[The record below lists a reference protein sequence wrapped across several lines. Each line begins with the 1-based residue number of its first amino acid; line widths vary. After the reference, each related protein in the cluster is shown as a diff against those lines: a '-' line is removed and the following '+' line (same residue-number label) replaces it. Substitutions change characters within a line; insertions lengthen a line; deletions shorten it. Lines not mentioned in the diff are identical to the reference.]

1 MLWQEKLSSRR
12 LTVSTKGQRVVLLPV
27 TTPVLLRSVALV
39 DTTRL
44 LANRRETTLS
54 TSLVHRV
61 ADPRD
66 TWVATDSLVRWVHK
80 NNLKELVSSVL
91 VDPVRVEHTQIG
103 ATLRDTL
110 FSSHTQRTLVLEVVD
125 THVCGFTHRC
135 SLWCWLLATTTTHAN
150 TVNDISL
157 LRLVPQTTCLVW
169 SRRTRS
175 TVNDRKLS
183 VFPASHT
190 EQETENVRL
199 LLLVELLE
207 VFV

>member
-1 MLWQEKLSSRR
+1 
-12 LTVSTKGQRVVLLPV
+12 
-27 TTPVLLRSVALV
+27 
-39 DTTRL
+39 
-44 LANRRETTLS
+44 
-54 TSLVHRV
+54 
-61 ADPRD
+61 
-66 TWVATDSLVRWVHK
+66 
-80 NNLKELVSSVL
+80 
-91 VDPVRVEHTQIG
+91 
-103 ATLRDTL
+103 
-110 FSSHTQRTLVLEVVD
+110 
-125 THVCGFTHRC
+125 
-135 SLWCWLLATTTTHAN
+135 
-150 TVNDISL
+150 L